1 MIRRLALA
9 AVLALPAACG
19 QKSDAVRP
27 PPHTLTPAAVGHFCG
42 MVVEEHEGPKGQILL
57 KGRQEPVWFTS
68 ARDAI
73 AFTLLPEEPRDIA
86 AVYVSDMAKAQ
97 SWAHPGPDD
106 WVEAHDA
113 SFVLGSSRRGGM
125 GGAEAVPLSD
135 PAAAQR
141 FAGEYGGR
149 VVRLDQIPSD
159 YILGGSGPGGG
170 DAAAGPEAG
179 AAGAEK

>member
-1 MIRRLALA
+1 MIRRSALA
-9 AVLALPAACG
+9 AVLALLAACG
-19 QKSDAVRP
+19 QKSDGARP

-57 KGRQEPVWFTS
+57 KGSREPVWFTS

-86 AVYVSDMAKAQ
+86 AVYVSDMVKAQ
-97 SWAHPGPDD
+97 SWARPGPDD

-113 SFVLGSSRRGGM
+113 YFVLGSSRRGGM
-125 GGAEAVPLSD
+125 GGAEAVPFSD
-135 PAAAQR
+135 GAAAGR
-141 FAGEYGGR
+141 FAGEFGGR
-149 VVRLDQIPSD
+149 VVRLGQIPQD
-159 YILGGSGPGGG
+159 YILGGG
-170 DAAAGPEAG
+170 DAAAGAEAG

>member
-1 MIRRLALA
+1 MIRRSALA
-9 AVLALPAACG
+9 AVLALLAACG
-19 QKSDAVRP
+19 QKSDGARP

-57 KGRQEPVWFTS
+57 KSRQEPVWFTS

-97 SWAHPGPDD
+97 SWAEPGPDD

-113 SFVLGSSRRGGM
+113 YFVIGSSRHGGM
-125 GGAEAVPLSD
+125 GGAEAVPFSD
-135 PAAAQR
+135 RGAAER
-141 FAGEYGGR
+141 FVGEHGGR
-149 VVRLDQIPSD
+149 VVRLDQVPED
-159 YILGGSGPGGG
+159 YILGGGPGGG
-170 DAAAGPEAG
+170 DAVAGSE
-179 AAGAEK
+179 EK